1 MNIDKALNIMY
12 INILFRLY
20 MFLLMFDKFYLE
32 NNKYIYEL
40 IYNRKFLL
48 YITRYFFNRKKSIDI
63 FINFTIVD

>member
-12 INILFRLY
+12 LNILFRLY

-48 YITRYFFNRKKSIDI
+48 YITRYFFKRKKSIDI